1 MLADRRGE
9 VKGAVK
15 GVLEGVDATTLK
27 FAASSSQP
35 AYIRIL
41 EDSWWKMVLMFG
53 DMLSYSSIINYY
65 ISFKLI
71 WI

>member
-9 VKGAVK
+9 VKGGVK
-15 GVLEGVDATTLK
+15 GVLECVDATTLK

-41 EDSWWKMVLMFG
+41 EDAWWKIVLMLG
-53 DMLSYSSIINYY
+53 DMLSYSLVMRRLFSAAD
-65 ISFKLI
+65 
-71 WI
+71 